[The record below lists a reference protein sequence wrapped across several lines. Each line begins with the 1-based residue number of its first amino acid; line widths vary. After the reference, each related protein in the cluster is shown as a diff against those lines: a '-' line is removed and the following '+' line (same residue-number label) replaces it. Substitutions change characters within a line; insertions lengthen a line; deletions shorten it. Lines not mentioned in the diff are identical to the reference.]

1 MKKVI
6 SLLLSIVMVFT
17 VFSVALTSSAFA
29 ADTMTND
36 NVAVTSVDFG
46 GIKIP
51 TSWDELGGMMLKSL
65 YNLADKIIDALV
77 KSINRNIPSV
87 KFEQKE
93 NFTSDM
99 FFEGM
104 EDYL

>member
-29 ADTMTND
+29 ADTKTND

-46 GIKIP
+46 GIKVP
-51 TSWDELGGMMLKSL
+51 TSRH
-65 YNLADKIIDALV
+65 DAQV
-77 KSINRNIPSV
+77 SV
-87 KFEQKE
+87 QP
-93 NFTSDM
+93 
-99 FFEGM
+99 G
-104 EDYL
+104 

>member
-6 SLLLSIVMVFT
+6 SLLLSVVMVFT

-29 ADTMTND
+29 ADTAASES
-36 NVAVTSVDFG
+36 VAVTSIDFG

-65 YNLADKIIDALV
+65 YKLV
-77 KSINRNIPSV
+77 IR
-87 KFEQKE
+87 
-93 NFTSDM
+93 
-99 FFEGM
+99 
-104 EDYL
+104 

>member
-1 MKKVI
+1 MKKII

-65 YNLADKIIDALV
+65 YKLADKIIDALV

-87 KFEQKE
+87 KF
-93 NFTSDM
+93 
-99 FFEGM
+99 
-104 EDYL
+104 